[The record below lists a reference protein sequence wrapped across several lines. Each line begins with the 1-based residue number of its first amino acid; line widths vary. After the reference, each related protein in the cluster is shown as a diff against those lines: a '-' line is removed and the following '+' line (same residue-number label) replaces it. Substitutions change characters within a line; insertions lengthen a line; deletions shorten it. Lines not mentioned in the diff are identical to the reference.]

1 VSSDSPYVP
10 PSVRF
15 GEELELD
22 RSAYQL
28 RRAGRAVKL
37 ERIPL
42 EILLLLTERAGQLV
56 TREQIAERIWGK
68 GA

>member
-1 VSSDSPYVP
+1 VSSDSAYVP